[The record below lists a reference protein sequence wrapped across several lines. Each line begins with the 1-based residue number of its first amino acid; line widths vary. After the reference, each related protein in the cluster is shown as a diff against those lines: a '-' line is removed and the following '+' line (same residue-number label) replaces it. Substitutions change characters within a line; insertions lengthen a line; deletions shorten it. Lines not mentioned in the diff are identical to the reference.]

1 MRRLFIFEIASDRN
15 QRYVENIISV
25 RRHITKLVSFI
36 IFPII
41 IGRRKTIADPE
52 TKNKSPASFLL
63 KYGLSD
69 ELIAGIFYIQVFFFG
84 SVHGS
89 AEFFL

>member
-1 MRRLFIFEIASDRN
+1 MTFVFRFF
-15 QRYVENIISV
+15 V
-25 RRHITKLVSFI
+25 
-36 IFPII
+36 
-41 IGRRKTIADPE
+41 
-52 TKNKSPASFLL
+52 LL